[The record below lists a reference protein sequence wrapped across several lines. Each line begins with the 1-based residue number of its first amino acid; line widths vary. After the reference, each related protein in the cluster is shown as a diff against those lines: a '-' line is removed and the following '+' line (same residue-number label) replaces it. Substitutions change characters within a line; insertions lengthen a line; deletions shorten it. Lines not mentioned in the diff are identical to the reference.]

1 MTGEDILAFHQIKS
15 CNIHS
20 FALSLKKM
28 IRLLVGQ
35 TILDE
40 SNASLPSDIHPAEN
54 NLNSISTSPLEVE
67 YIFKSLQLG
76 KASGPDEI
84 SNRILKRLATL
95 ILSVSHFSI
104 FSLPS
109 GNVPL
114 KIRSEYDQEIPQS
127 QTADNPMAPRGT
139 SAQPSRDTRKTN

>member
-1 MTGEDILAFHQIKS
+1 
-15 CNIHS
+15 
-20 FALSLKKM
+20 M

-40 SNASLPSDIHPAEN
+40 SNASLPSDIHSAEN
-54 NLNSISTSPLEVE
+54 NLNSISTSPLDVT

-84 SNRILKRLATL
+84 SNHILKRLATL
-95 ILSVSHFSI
+95 ILSVGHFSI

-114 KIRSEYDQEIPQS
+114 KIGSEYDQVIPQS
-127 QTADNPMAPRGT
+127 QTADNPMAP
-139 SAQPSRDTRKTN
+139 